1 MMINLA
7 NVFVLDRF
15 NDKQQKTCIFI
26 NIDKLLYSTLRYP
39 IFTHDDPFAYILF
52 RFDTHELKVHA
63 GDTEKTEAM
72 YANICA
78 SCASIDHCRY
88 VKVDYTM

>member
-1 MMINLA
+1 MMLNLA

-26 NIDKLLYSTLRYP
+26 NTDKVLYSTLRYP
-39 IFTHDDPFAYILF
+39 IFTHDEFAYILF

-63 GDTEKTEAM
+63 GDTEKTEAL
-72 YANICA
+72 YADICASCA
-78 SCASIDHCRY
+78 SCASIDQCRY
-88 VKVDYTM
+88 VKVD